1 METQK
6 KTPFFSIIIS
16 LIIASA
22 LYKQFDPITYTFKK
36 PYLALV
42 YTAVLV
48 FNVYNLIRVFQHNR
62 NIKKR

>member
-6 KTPFFSIIIS
+6 KTPFFTIIIS
-16 LIIASA
+16 LVIAMA
-22 LYKQFDPITYTFKK
+22 LYKLFNPISCTFNK

-48 FNVYNLIRVFQHNR
+48 FNIYSLIRIFRYNR